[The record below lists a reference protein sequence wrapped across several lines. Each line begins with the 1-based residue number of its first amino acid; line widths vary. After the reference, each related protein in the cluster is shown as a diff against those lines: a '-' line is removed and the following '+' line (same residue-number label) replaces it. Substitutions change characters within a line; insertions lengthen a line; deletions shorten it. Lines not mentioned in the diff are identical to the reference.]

1 MSFKPNVGDVFLN
14 KYEIVSLVGEGAFGS
29 VYRAK
34 DIKLDRIVAIKFL
47 EAVNNLLSRFQDEID
62 AIKSLDHPNIV
73 RLYDFDI
80 LKGGIP
86 VMVMEFVNGRELGD
100 ILNED
105 GPFDLIRICE
115 IAVQVL
121 DALVETHK
129 HNIIHCDLKPENI
142 MLTSLGARRDVAK
155 LIDFGVASLLSKS
168 DDARK
173 NMLVGTPQYM
183 APEQILH
190 KPLGPWTD
198 IYAIG
203 LILIELFTGEF
214 VFDHEDPMEV
224 LKMQV
229 REPVKMPDALANSEL
244 GPIIAKA
251 VEKDVSRRYQS
262 TQAFYDDISEA
273 LQTIR
278 TASHQKNKR
287 PLDAPAASLASLA
300 GRSLL
305 TDIDDLTGSHDA
317 PAHKPSIHRRS
328 SSFIPKNKPQL
339 GTFHVELGDLNSAI
353 SSAKSDLPISG
364 LVTPAQPP
372 KTDAPASQKS
382 TTSVPKAEPIKSDP
396 ALTARTVSGSFAQ
409 PASNLNSRTVSGS
422 FAQPTIKSSDP
433 ATRPTKLPPKDHH
446 LLIIIIAAIIFLTIS
461 GGGFYAW
468 KTGMLEASPVVPEQ
482 VKDMLQT
489 DEPDLPPSQA
499 ADEPAPQPKPIV
511 RFTTLREAAK
521 TMAYVAAI
529 SGQLGKS
536 KTARKYK
543 TFRVIGTPVTAK
555 IYVNNSLTCSRSP
568 CNIHIFGDIKDML
581 IELREGTAVSR
592 ADVSALDPKKPIILS
607 LGQ

>member
-1 MSFKPNVGDVFLN
+1 MTFKPNVGDVFLN

-47 EAVNNLLSRFQDEID
+47 ESVNNVLSRFVDEID

-86 VMVMEFVNGRELGD
+86 VMVMEFVNGHELGN

-105 GPFDLIRICE
+105 GPFDLLRICE
-115 IAVQVL
+115 IAIQVL

-142 MLTSLGARRDVAK
+142 MLTSLGARKDVAK

-190 KPLGPWTD
+190 TPLGPWTD
-198 IYAIG
+198 IYAVG
-203 LILIELFTGEF
+203 LILIELYTGNF
-214 VFDHEDPMEV
+214 VFDHEDPREV

-229 REPVKMPDALANSEL
+229 YQPAKMPHDLECSEL

-251 VEKDVSRRYQS
+251 VEKDVAKRYQS
-262 TQAFYDDISEA
+262 TQEFYDDVREA
-273 LQTIR
+273 LQNLHAAAR
-278 TASHQKNKR
+278 QKPKNSDITEAV
-287 PLDAPAASLASLA
+287 PQNQA

-305 TDIDDLTGSHDA
+305 IDIDDLTGSHDA
-317 PAHKPSIHRRS
+317 PRTHTLGSRRT
-328 SSFIPKNKPQL
+328 KPQL
-339 GTFHVELGDLNSAI
+339 GTFHVEMSDLSSSI
-353 SSAKSDLPISG
+353 SSASLDTP
-364 LVTPAQPP
+364 TPAAPKVEPEQPKPDEP
-372 KTDAPASQKS
+372 KPSKPEMEAKTPAVSSKPNLEKTAS
-382 TTSVPKAEPIKSDP
+382 NKAE
-396 ALTARTVSGSFAQ
+396 TAPR
-409 PASNLNSRTVSGS
+409 ASN
-422 FAQPTIKSSDP
+422 P
-433 ATRPTKLPPKDHH
+433 ATSAAHAPEPEKKGNH
-446 LLIIIIAAIIFLTIS
+446 LLVIVIAAAIFLAIT

-468 KTGMLEASPVVPEQ
+468 KTGILEASPVVPEQ
-482 VKDMLQT
+482 VKDMLPE
-489 DEPDLPPSQA
+489 DEPELPAPQA
-499 ADEPAPQPKPIV
+499 QAEPAPAAKPIV
-511 RFTTLREAAK
+511 RFTTLREAAS
-521 TMAYVAAI
+521 TMAYVAAL

-536 KTARKYK
+536 PTVPKYK

-555 IYVNNSLTCSRSP
+555 IYVNNSLVCGRSP
-568 CNIHIFGDIKDML
+568 CNLHIFGDPSTNA
-581 IELREGTAVSR
+581 IEIREGDAVSK

-607 LGQ
+607 IGN

>member
-105 GPFDLIRICE
+105 GPFDLVRICE

-168 DDARK
+168 DDARN

-224 LKMQV
+224 LRMQV

-251 VEKDVSRRYQS
+251 VTKDVSKRYQS
-262 TQAFYDDISEA
+262 TQDFYNDVSEA
-273 LQTIR
+273 LQNIQSAAR
-278 TASHQKNKR
+278 QKAR
-287 PLDAPAASLASLA
+287 RLPEAPAASLSSLA

-328 SSFIPKNKPQL
+328 SSLIPRNKPLL
-339 GTFHVELGDLNSAI
+339 GTFHVELGDLKSAI
-353 SSAKSDLPISG
+353 SSASINLPISG
-364 LVTPAQPP
+364 LATPAQPEN
-372 KTDAPASQKS
+372 DASASNKS
-382 TTSVPKAEPIKSDP
+382 TTSAPKADPVKSDL
-396 ALTARTVSGSFAQ
+396 ALNSTASGSFAQ
-409 PASNLNSRTVSGS
+409 PVSNLNSRTVSGS
-422 FAQPTIKSSDP
+422 FDQPASIAAKSSDSASRP
-433 ATRPTKLPPKDHH
+433 AEQPKKDHH
-446 LLIIIIAAIIFLTIS
+446 LLIIIIAAIIFLTVS

-482 VKDMLQT
+482 VKDMLPT
-489 DEPDLPPSQA
+489 DEPDLPKPHEANPEPQA
-499 ADEPAPQPKPIV
+499 KPIV

-536 KTARKYK
+536 QTVRKYH

-555 IYVNNSLTCSRSP
+555 IYVNNSLTCGRSP
-568 CNIHIFGDIKDML
+568 CNIHIFGDIQNTL
-581 IELREGTAVSR
+581 IELREGTAVSK
-592 ADVSALDPKKPIILS
+592 ADFSSLDPKKPIILS